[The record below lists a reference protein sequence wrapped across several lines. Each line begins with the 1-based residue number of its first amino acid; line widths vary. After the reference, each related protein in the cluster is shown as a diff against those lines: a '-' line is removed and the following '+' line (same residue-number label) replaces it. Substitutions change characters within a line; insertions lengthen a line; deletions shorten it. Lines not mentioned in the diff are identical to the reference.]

1 MTGPEVDDDLLSPA
15 AVADPYPVFEALREQ
30 DPVHWSPRYRSW
42 FVTRFD
48 DVSAALRDPRYS
60 SDRIT
65 PYVEAKLS
73 GPDTDP
79 ALRQTFAVLE
89 DWMVFKDPPDHTRMR
104 RLLRRAFTPR
114 SVEALRPRVAEL
126 ADELLDGIAGTG
138 SADLVRSYAYP
149 LTAGVVAEM
158 LGVPKEDRDLFK
170 DWSDAITALVF
181 AGLGSPERYDRA
193 VRGMLEL
200 RDYLT
205 ELAAHVADHPRDD
218 LLTALVQARDEGD
231 TLSHDEVVATG
242 VLLLFAGHETTTNLI
257 GNGLLALLEH
267 PDQRALPESGEVGVP
282 QAIEEFLRYDG
293 PAKTLVRVM
302 AEDVELR
309 GQTLAR
315 GQRVFLCPP
324 GANRDPEVFAD
335 PGRLDLTRRENQHL
349 GFGFGLHYCLGAPLA
364 RLEAGIAVPAALH
377 RLPGLRLDP
386 DVPLA
391 WQPVL
396 LSRGLAALPVRFGGL
411 QDDGGGRR

>member
-1 MTGPEVDDDLLSPA
+1 MSAAPAAAPDDVDLLSPA
-15 AVADPYPVFEALREQ
+15 AVADPYPVFDALREH

-42 FVTRFD
+42 FLTRFD

-73 GPDTDP
+73 GPDADP
-79 ALRQTFAVLE
+79 ALRATFAVLE
-89 DWMVFKDPPDHTRMR
+89 DWMVFKDPPDHTRLR

-114 SVEALRPRVAEL
+114 SVEALRPRVGEL
-126 ADELLDGIAGTG
+126 ADELLDGIVGTG

-158 LGVPKEDRDLFK
+158 LGVPKEDQDLFK

-200 RDYLT
+200 RNYLT
-205 ELAAHVADHPRDD
+205 VLAAEVAEHPRED
-218 LLTALVQARDEGD
+218 LLTALVQARDSGD
-231 TLSHDEVVATG
+231 SLSHDEVVATG

-257 GNGLLALLEH
+257 GNGLLALLRH
-267 PDQRALPESGEVGVP
+267 PEQRALLESGEAPISGAV
-282 QAIEEFLRYDG
+282 EEFLRYDG
-293 PAKTLVRVM
+293 PAKTVVRVM
-302 AEDVELR
+302 ATDVELR
-309 GQTLAR
+309 GHTLAA
-315 GQRVFLCPP
+315 GSRVFLCPP
-324 GANRDPEVFAD
+324 GANRDPAVFAD
-335 PGRLDLTRRENQHL
+335 PGRLDVTRTDNQHV

-364 RLEAGIAVPAALH
+364 RLEGSVAIPRALE
-377 RLPGLRLDP
+377 RLPDLRLDP
-386 DVPLA
+386 DVALA

-396 LSRGLAALPVRFGGL
+396 LSRGLTALPVRFG
-411 QDDGGGRR
+411 R

>member
-1 MTGPEVDDDLLSPA
+1 MTVRYGVDGA
-15 AVADPYPVFEALREQ
+15 GVATVALDQ
-30 DPVHWSPRYRSW
+30 
-42 FVTRFD
+42 
-48 DVSAALRDPRYS
+48 
-60 SDRIT
+60 
-65 PYVEAKLS
+65 
-73 GPDTDP
+73 PDTRN
-79 ALRQTFAVLE
+79 AL
-89 DWMVFKDPPDHTRMR
+89 
-104 RLLRRAFTPR
+104 
-114 SVEALRPRVAEL
+114 S
-126 ADELLDGIAGTG
+126 DELLDDLVGRG
-138 SADLVRSYAYP
+138 SADLIGSYAYP
-149 LTAGVVAEM
+149 LTASVVAEM
-158 LGVPKEDRDLFK
+158 LGVPKEDRHLFK

-181 AGLGSPERYDRA
+181 AGLDSPERYERA

-200 RDYLT
+200 RDYLA
-205 ELAAHVADHPRDD
+205 ELTTAVARSPGDD
-218 LLTALVQARDEGD
+218 LLSALVLARDED
-231 TLSHDEVVATG
+231 DQLSSDEVVSTG

-267 PDQRALPESGEVGVP
+267 PDQRALLESGEVGVP

-309 GQTLAR
+309 GHTLAR

-335 PGRLDLTRRENQHL
+335 PGRLDLARRDAQHL

-396 LSRGLAALPVRFGGL
+396 LSRGLTALPVRFGGL